1 MKAQNAHPPS
11 GPTPRKI
18 SSSSFAVAEGCELA
32 PGDVEQLAQMIR
44 RKYERE
50 HGSGTGSGNP
60 GGAEP
65 EAEEDPLVSIHGDE
79 AVGRCAEDSASEADK
94 CKHWAIGIIAFVTV
108 AALAGGLFLAFYFG
122 LAGAGKGEPGVGLG
136 GLLGA
141 YGPFQEAD
149 PDGTKR
155 RPALDYPEDRSLVH
169 FWPLEPLGG
178 GLLNEKFGLNDNRR
192 FGGSEFRRG
201 FGVRFHVGTFL
212 EQETPST
219 SSKDADEQEQ
229 DQRPRAPRHDD
240 RHQYRPAKE
249 SQLFLL
255 DTGGA
260 SVNYLRI
267 LEGGGGELDGSGD
280 EEYKSSTAEYLHWD
294 DMPAA
299 FKSEHNSNYGKLKQT
314 LDEHQ
319 LPIVCG
325 RYGNGDVAGI
335 PIRDELVVVGAGSS
349 STTTSTTHQKSQS
362 NSKFTHALQL
372 PDVDIGTGGGET
384 ESASAAC
391 SSDELYRGIEM
402 FKLLVLDGAVLRAN
416 GRTNS
421 ERVRKLKARLMQRGP
436 PERKSRSTLYQGT
449 GTEGQFVVQPL
460 LDDDTCPLVSF
471 NPFSPRN
478 DAYRKRAGR
487 GFQHEHEELVL
498 GGHGAGSSGAKPKWR
513 VAAQIVGRATGDA
526 PVQRLGDDES
536 LDVWLHGVWWFRTF
550 FPFRRELLQNFRR
563 LHEPKPSED
572 EKNSDE
578 SKQEKTNLFA
588 SLRLPMI
595 AAPSPQHEID
605 IMQGNLGLGFLA
617 DRAESEHWPDS
628 WPIML
633 DYFAMDY
640 YAKKFQLALGKG
652 GSAAAAVA
660 TATTWSADQDS
671 NKVKPVF
678 AFLLMDQATQQWLQ
692 QPLFV
697 LHAAPKEE
705 DVIRFP
711 LAEELNWNRSKFS
724 TMTALWHAYWYDRI
738 VLHAGTE
745 TAQNKQCREWQE
757 ALRGPSYRVTGA
769 KRKEAN
775 AKQHLAK
782 TDRWQG
788 RECLTYYSPLLASGG
803 ASSSRDAGAAA
814 AWERSRERDPRRAAF
829 HPANEGHAPVAYS
842 PAIYAPL
849 QKLRD
854 QIAAYGRKIEKIEK
868 GENLNRKRREEL
880 TDLRKQRMRLREKYA
895 HREWQTVMT
904 RNVVPSLRDTIGFAP
919 THWQLAARRIKIG
932 TTLLE
937 AKVEKLDYANTKA
950 PEHKPSTMFLEQPL
964 FWKMAEENEDDPERL
979 VQDLPESAKY
989 LEEYREEQKRHAEQ
1003 KRRSERA
1010 KRNGNEEVR
1019 EQWQKKEA
1027 EALRVRES
1035 IRKMLLP
1042 HVGRRARKQ
1051 ELRMNPKV
1059 FRSVAQAGEAEAP
1072 RVTPAKEARK
1082 PKLRGHG
1089 ADAAAAVQETTQ
1101 RECVDRDSSG
1111 YKLIFDTGWSML
1123 SLSPELYD
1131 YFLDQIVEKDAD
1143 GRRIVLRTVEK
1154 DPAADEIEFHK
1165 AERAVL
1171 RREEELRREMREEE
1185 RMKLKASAAGAAA
1198 KANVA
1203 YGYESEEDDDEDGLP
1218 SDPSEDEADIRKKYR
1233 RRVPTYKYR
1242 SCLDGPD
1249 VSFELVKQNPYPEK
1263 NEYFWY
1269 NIRPRDYCYCE
1280 RMEGGRVLSMHSC
1293 IAENTHIARL
1303 REPTTM
1309 PAAIL
1314 GLTWHRAIG
1323 TSYDYVNRE
1332 MILPKIGLEWP
1343 EN

>member
-1 MKAQNAHPPS
+1 MTDQVARPPS
-11 GPTPRKI
+11 GPRPRKI
-18 SSSSFAVAEGCELA
+18 SSSSPAVAEGCELA

-50 HGSGTGSGNP
+50 HGSGTPGTGSGNP

-65 EAEEDPLVSIHGDE
+65 EPEEDPLVSIHGDD
-79 AVGRCAEDSASEADK
+79 AFGRYYAEDSASDAAK
-94 CKHWAIGIIAFVTV
+94 RNRKHWALGIIAFVTA

-122 LAGAGKGEPGVGLG
+122 LAGKDEAGVGLG
-136 GLLGA
+136 RLPLLGP

-149 PDGTKR
+149 PDGAKR

-178 GLLNEKFGLNDNRR
+178 GLLNEEFGLNDNRR

-219 SSKDADEQEQ
+219 GSKDAPDEQHQ
-229 DQRPRAPRHDD
+229 PPRAPRHDED
-240 RHQYRPAKE
+240 RHRYYRPAKE

-299 FKSEHNSNYGKLKQT
+299 FKSEHNPNYGKLKQT

-335 PIRDELVVVGAGSS
+335 PIRDELVVVGET
-349 STTTSTTHQKSQS
+349 STTTIHQKEKSRS
-362 NSKFTHALQL
+362 YSKFTHALQL
-372 PDVDIGTGGGET
+372 PDVDIGTGGKT

-402 FKLLVLDGAVLRAN
+402 FKLVVLDGAVLRAN

-421 ERVRKLKARLMQRGP
+421 KRVRKLMARLMQRGP
-436 PERKSRSTLYQGT
+436 PARKSRSTLYQGT
-449 GTEGQFVVQPL
+449 GTEQGQFVVQSL
-460 LDDDTCPLVSF
+460 LDDDTCPPVSF

-478 DAYRKRAGR
+478 DAYRNRAGH

-498 GGHGAGSSGAKPKWR
+498 GRRGAGSSGAKQKWR

-563 LHEPKPSED
+563 LHEPKPSD

-578 SKQEKTNLFA
+578 SKQQKMNLFA

-595 AAPSPQHEID
+595 AAPSPQQEID

-617 DRAESEHWPDS
+617 DRADSEHWPDS
-628 WPIML
+628 WPILL

-640 YAKKFQLALGKG
+640 YAKKFALRKG

-660 TATTWSADQDS
+660 PATTWSADQD
-671 NKVKPVF
+671 NDKVKPVF

-769 KRKEAN
+769 KRKEAK
-775 AKQHLAK
+775 AKEHLAK
-782 TDRWQG
+782 TDRWQE
-788 RECLTYYSPLLASGG
+788 RECLKYYSPLLASGG
-803 ASSSRDAGAAA
+803 ASSSCDAGAAGA
-814 AWERSRERDPRRAAF
+814 AEERSRDPRRAAF

-849 QKLRD
+849 HKLRD
-854 QIAAYGRKIEKIEK
+854 QIAAYGRKIAQIEK
-868 GENLNRKRREEL
+868 EDNLNRKRREEL
-880 TDLRKQRMRLREKYA
+880 TNLRVQRMRLREKCA
-895 HREWQTVMT
+895 HREWQTVTT
-904 RNVVPSLRDTIGFAP
+904 RNVVPSLRDTIGFAS

-964 FWKMAEENEDDPERL
+964 FWKMAEENDDDPERL

-989 LEEYREEQKRHAEQ
+989 LEEYREEQKRHAKQ
-1003 KRRSERA
+1003 KRRNERV
-1010 KRNGNEEVR
+1010 KRDGNEEVPVR
-1019 EQWQKKEA
+1019 EQQWQKNEA
-1027 EALRVRES
+1027 EALRVRDS

-1051 ELRMNPKV
+1051 ELWMNQKV
-1059 FRSVAQAGEAEAP
+1059 FRSVAQAGEADAEAP
-1072 RVTPAKEARK
+1072 RATPAKEACR

-1089 ADAAAAVQETTQ
+1089 ADAAAAVQESEQ
-1101 RECVDRDSSG
+1101 RECVDRESSG

-1154 DPAADEIEFHK
+1154 DPGADEIEFYK

-1171 RREEELRREMREEE
+1171 RREQELRREMREEE
-1185 RMKLKASAAGAAA
+1185 KMEWKANAAGG
-1198 KANVA
+1198 A
-1203 YGYESEEDDDEDGLP
+1203 YENDGEEDDDEDGLP

-1233 RRVPTYKYR
+1233 RSVPTYKYR
-1242 SCLDGPD
+1242 RCLDGPD

-1280 RMEGGRVLSMHSC
+1280 RTEGGRVLSMHSC
-1293 IAENTHIARL
+1293 IAENTQIARL
-1303 REPTTM
+1303 REPATM